1 MGPVLVATMVQ
12 GGVGEPSSEKLHPFF
27 VKATANDLRSTPSAT
42 DVRGTTAQSPRPDS
56 GDEDRRKKR
65 RKTDSSLVQDVA
77 EAKKSRQ
84 KRSNEGVGGALM
96 DGGIVSHLTRP
107 QPNPLQA
114 ESTAMA
120 HPISAFPMPP
130 LSDTPAKQ
138 PVQPLGSGKGVQP
151 SGASN
156 ERLPTTSSNTKKVLK
171 FNPKTGTLGSPPKP
185 KQKKSP
191 SLVACIRYGRD
202 EQNRRDIGDKVTQI
216 LDGKLQIPDTPTKK
230 RGIRASAKLNDSSVK
245 QSVAPKTT
253 HPFFSSKGTPQPSAQ
268 SEAIDTAK
276 KSPAS
281 KHSVFMSTPVSPR
294 KQRNPFAP
302 VDTSKMPQFG
312 IKSSGIKI
320 PGAIYPMWPPAGM
333 SHVRGEG
340 PGSINAERADT
351 GTNLSRKSKGHVT
364 TITPKESILSHV
376 ADRLDLNTVRGSL
389 PKDEDAF
396 TPAPAELRLPQR
408 CFESG
413 LNLQKRIK
421 PRLGASSL
429 AALTSVDDSS
439 QDDLATAPPPKIHP
453 AISRHYDSLATRL
466 SAYDKS
472 SCESLAWTQKYAP
485 TTAAQVLQT
494 GKEAVLLKRWL
505 EAMKVQSVET
515 GGDASGDRGKAKSDG
530 APKKKRRKNKLDGF
544 VVDSDEEASEMDELS
559 DEDDENLAGSSLVKK
574 SVIRSGDVG
583 GRGSKDQGRLKNTI
597 VISGPHGCGK
607 TAAVYAVA
615 KELDFEV
622 FEINSSSRR
631 SGKDILEKV
640 GDMTRNHL
648 VQQHRAQPASAE
660 GDDDDELDRD
670 IKSGKQGM
678 MTSFFK
684 PKPATGGKRQAK
696 KQPKEK
702 TDMAPKSSPSKSQKQ
717 SLILLEEAD
726 VLYEEDKQF
735 WATLMGM
742 MAQSK
747 RPFVV
752 TCNDEDLIPIHGLNL
767 HGIFRFS
774 PPPASLAVDLCLL
787 IAANEGHALGRAA
800 VESLYRSRGD
810 DLRATITE
818 LNYWCQIGVGDRR
831 GGFDWFY
838 LRWPK
843 GSDLDENG
851 DVVRVI
857 SENTYLQGMGWIGRD
872 MIATTPEALVMEE
885 EVLHQA
891 WDSWQLDMGDWYDS
905 LNIGAPASAA
915 LQTSSRPADRVKAL
929 AAYDEF
935 CGAMSGADI
944 CSSGAFDT
952 MLREHID
959 PTLPDL
965 PSSVRDDFTIGRTLL
980 EAEPAAPSTSPNAVM
995 STSMKSLTREIWHN
1009 YATGLEKFAGSS
1021 ALKAVG
1027 EGKAISILDASFRTH
1042 RHQLSRLDIARAF
1055 DAIAVSLKAQPTS
1068 HLDPSVFDRTMKLIV
1083 LDVAPWVRGIVACEH
1098 QLMQERLKL
1107 SNLLSEGGKKKRMR
1121 TTRSAISALEGGER
1135 RTTRKERYFGNCLS
1149 TGVVMRTGAESFQDA
1164 VPEKVQEGDPEDSVR
1179 GSPLSVESP

>member
-1 MGPVLVATMVQ
+1 MGPVLVATMVH

-27 VKATANDLRSTPSAT
+27 VKATGNDLRSTPCAT
-42 DVRGTTAQSPRPDS
+42 DAGGTTAQSPRLDS
-56 GDEDRRKKR
+56 GDEDRGKKR
-65 RKTDSSLVQDVA
+65 RKTDSSLVQDGA
-77 EAKKSRQ
+77 EARKPRQ
-84 KRSNEGVGGALM
+84 KRRNGGACGSPIG
-96 DGGIVSHLTRP
+96 GGILSHLTRP

-120 HPISAFPMPP
+120 QPIGKFPTPP
-130 LSDTPAKQ
+130 LSDTPAQQ
-138 PVQPLGSGKGVQP
+138 PVQPLGSGKAVESGGDHEHPQTTP
-151 SGASN
+151 S
-156 ERLPTTSSNTKKVLK
+156 TTKKVLQ

-191 SLVACIRYGRD
+191 SLMVCIRYGRD
-202 EQNRRDIGDKVTQI
+202 EQNRKDIGDKVTQI
-216 LDGKLQIPDTPTKK
+216 LDGKLQIPSTPTKR
-230 RGIRASAKLNDSSVK
+230 RGIRTSAKPNDSSVN

-253 HPFFSSKGTPQPSAQ
+253 HPFFASKGKSQPSEQ
-268 SEAIDTAK
+268 SELIDISK
-276 KSPAS
+276 KSPAP

-294 KQRNPFAP
+294 KPRNPFASM
-302 VDTSKMPQFG
+302 DTSKVPQVG
-312 IKSSGIKI
+312 TKPSGTKI
-320 PGAIYPMWPPAGM
+320 PGAMYPMWPPAGM
-333 SHVRGEG
+333 AHVRGEDL
-340 PGSINAERADT
+340 GSISVGKADS
-351 GTNLSRKSKGHVT
+351 GTSLSRKSKGHVT
-364 TITPKESILSHV
+364 TITPKESILTHLV
-376 ADRLDLNTVRGSL
+376 TRLDLNTVRGCL
-389 PKDEDAF
+389 PKDEDTF
-396 TPAPAELRLPQR
+396 TPPPAELRLPLR
-408 CFESG
+408 RFESG
-413 LNLQKRIK
+413 LKLQKRIK
-421 PRLGASSL
+421 PQLGASSL
-429 AALTSVDDSS
+429 AALTNVDDSS
-439 QDDLATAPPPKIHP
+439 QDELAAAPRPKIHP
-453 AISRHYDSLATRL
+453 AISHHYDSLVTRL
-466 SAYDKS
+466 SAHDMS
-472 SCESLAWTQKYAP
+472 SCESLSWTQKYAP
-485 TTAAQVLQT
+485 TAAAQVLQR
-494 GKEAVLLKRWL
+494 GKEAVLLKQWL

-515 GGDASGDRGKAKSDG
+515 GGDASGDKGKAKSDG

-559 DEDDENLAGSSLVKK
+559 DEDDENLAGMSLVKK
-574 SVIRSGDVG
+574 SVIRGGDVA
-583 GRGSKDQGRLKNTI
+583 GRGSKEQGRLKNTI
-597 VISGPHGCGK
+597 ILSGPHGCGK

-660 GDDDDELDRD
+660 GDDGDEVDRD

-678 MTSFFK
+678 MTTFFK
-684 PKPATGGKRQAK
+684 PKPATGGKRQTK

-702 TDMAPKSSPSKSQKQ
+702 TDKAPKGSPPKSQKQ
-717 SLILLEEAD
+717 SLILLEEVD

-735 WATLMGM
+735 WATLVGM
-742 MAQSK
+742 MVQSK

-752 TCNDEDLIPIHGLNL
+752 TCNDEDLIPIQGLIL
-767 HGIFRFS
+767 HGILRFS

-857 SENTYLQGMGWIGRD
+857 RYGVDWRD
-872 MIATTPEALVMEE
+872 MIATTPETLSMEE

-891 WDSWQLDMGDWYDS
+891 WDSWRLDMGDWYDS
-905 LNIGAPASAA
+905 LNLEAPASAVF
-915 LQTSSRPADRVKAL
+915 QTSSRPTDRVQAL

-935 CGAMSGADI
+935 CGAMSEADI

-980 EAEPAAPSTSPNAVM
+980 EADHVAPSTSPHAAISM
-995 STSMKSLTREIWHN
+995 SMKSVVRQIWHN
-1009 YATGLEKFAGSS
+1009 YAAGLKEFADSS
-1021 ALKAVG
+1021 ALNAVD
-1027 EGKAISILDASFRTH
+1027 EGKAISILDASFQTH
-1042 RHQLSRLDIARAF
+1042 RHQLSRLDVARAF
-1055 DAIAVSLKAQPTS
+1055 DALAISPKAQPTS

-1083 LDVAPWVRGIVACEH
+1083 LDVAPWVRGIVAYEH

-1121 TTRSAISALEGGER
+1121 TTRSAYSALEGGER

-1164 VPEKVQEGDPEDSVR
+1164 VPEKAQEGDPEDSVR
-1179 GSPLSVESP
+1179 SSPLSVESS